1 MTENEVNYINAMHQ
15 AKCMLSQGK
24 ISYDD
29 FLKIEDKIA
38 KKYSLDKTNLYRSNH
53 LIKTAF

>member
-1 MTENEVNYINAMHQ
+1 MTENEVNYINAMYQ
-15 AKCMLSQGK
+15 AKSMLNQGK
-24 ISYDD
+24 ISHED
-29 FLKIEDKIA
+29 FIKIEDKIA